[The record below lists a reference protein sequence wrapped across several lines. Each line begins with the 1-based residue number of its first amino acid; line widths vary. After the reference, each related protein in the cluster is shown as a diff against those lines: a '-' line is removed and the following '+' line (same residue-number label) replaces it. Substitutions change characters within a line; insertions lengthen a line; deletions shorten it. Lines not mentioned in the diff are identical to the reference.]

1 MSAAGAKA
9 RLFLV
14 DDHQLVLEGL
24 RLSLQDEYEIV
35 GCAVKGAGVAEAC
48 AKLRPDAVLLDLSL
62 PDRSGLEVIMD
73 LREQVPD
80 TRIIVVTMHADR
92 IMAEASMQSGAH
104 GFVPKDAGS
113 PELKR
118 AIEHVL
124 GGGLFISELIP
135 RQSHHAAPQDSAV
148 WLGRLTPRQQQIVR
162 MLGEGKR
169 TRDIASE
176 LNIGRPT
183 VTFHRVRIRKA
194 LGIPTEW
201 GLVRYA
207 LLVRMSEEEARR
219 RPPS

>member
-1 MSAAGAKA
+1 LSEAKA
-9 RLFLV
+9 KPRLFLV

-35 GCAVKGAGVAEAC
+35 GTAVKGAGVATAC
-48 AKLRPDAVLLDLSL
+48 AALRPDAILLDLSL

-73 LREQVPD
+73 LRELVPD
-80 TRIIVVTMHADR
+80 TRIIVVTMHAER
-92 IMAEASMQSGAH
+92 IMADASLQSGAH
-104 GFVPKDAGS
+104 GFVPKDAGT

-124 GGGLFISELIP
+124 GGGLFVSELIP
-135 RQSHHAAPQDSAV
+135 RQPHHAAPQDSAS

-169 TRDIASE
+169 TRDIADA
-176 LNIGRPT
+176 LNIEPAT

-207 LLVRMSEEEARR
+207 LVVCMSDEEARR
-219 RPPS
+219 RPPA

>member
-1 MSAAGAKA
+1 MSEARARA

-14 DDHQLVLEGL
+14 DDHRLVLEGL
-24 RLSLQDEYEIV
+24 CLSLQDEYVIV
-35 GCAVKGAGVAEAC
+35 GTAQKGAGVSAAC
-48 AKLRPDAVLLDLSL
+48 ARLRPDAILLDLSL

-73 LREQVPD
+73 LREEVPE
-80 TRIIVVTMHADR
+80 TRIVVVTMHADR
-92 IMAEASMQSGAH
+92 IMADASLQSGAH
-104 GFVPKDAGS
+104 GFVPKDAGT

-124 GGGLFISELIP
+124 GGGLFISDLIP
-135 RQSHHAAPQDSAV
+135 RQTHHAAPQDSAV
-148 WLGRLTPRQQQIVR
+148 WLGKLTPRQQQIVR

-169 TRDIASE
+169 TRDIAE
-176 LNIGRPT
+176 ALDIEPAT

-201 GLVRYA
+201 GLARYA

-219 RPPS
+219 PSS